1 MDLKKTLITLRD
13 ISKGKINL
21 PFLNTSLS
29 LSSDI
34 APLSSSDTVGKDTLR
49 LLSFGTKEENLFYLS
64 SSDLTQE
71 NLSYLSS
78 SDLTQENL
86 SYLSSSDTG
95 QRNFLPLSSS
105 DLIRRS
111 IKDEDNMNMMDTR
124 VYASLRPSMT
134 RGNGWPIRS
143 GMTKEEMSSFD
154 IKNTYLSMRG
164 HNITKDKNTHL
175 SPYSN
180 LSYLSSSDT
189 GQRNNSHLSYSNHS
203 HLSSSDLIRRS
214 IESEDDI
221 LSNSLLQK
229 TKHNINSNNLSKKK
243 KYNISS
249 NNLSQPKNITYTQ
262 TTYLN
267 RKDTI

>member
-13 ISKGKINL
+13 MSKGKINL

-34 APLSSSDTVGKDTLR
+34 APLSSSDTVGKNTLR
-49 LLSFGTKEENLFYLS
+49 SLSFGTKEENLF
-64 SSDLTQE
+64 
-71 NLSYLSS
+71 YLSS

-124 VYASLRPSMT
+124 VYASLRPSMA
-134 RGNGWPIRS
+134 RGNGCPIRS

-154 IKNTYLSMRG
+154 IKNAYLSMRG

-221 LSNSLLQK
+221 LSNNLFQK

>member
-1 MDLKKTLITLRD
+1 M
-13 ISKGKINL
+13 SKGKINL

-34 APLSSSDTVGKDTLR
+34 APLSSSDTVGKNTLR
-49 LLSFGTKEENLFYLS
+49 SLSFGTKEENLF
-64 SSDLTQE
+64 
-71 NLSYLSS
+71 YLSS

-111 IKDEDNMNMMDTR
+111 I
-124 VYASLRPSMT
+124 
-134 RGNGWPIRS
+134 
-143 GMTKEEMSSFD
+143 
-154 IKNTYLSMRG
+154 
-164 HNITKDKNTHL
+164 
-175 SPYSN
+175 
-180 LSYLSSSDT
+180 
-189 GQRNNSHLSYSNHS
+189 
-203 HLSSSDLIRRS
+203 
-214 IESEDDI
+214 ESEDDI
-221 LSNSLLQK
+221 LSNNLFQK
-229 TKHNINSNNLSKKK
+229 TKHNINSNNLSKKTK
-243 KYNISS
+243 HNISS

>member
-78 SDLTQENL
+78 SD
-86 SYLSSSDTG
+86 TG

-105 DLIRRS
+105 DLILRS